1 MESSDT
7 ERDQPRR
14 GRESRPPK
22 SGNDGF
28 ITPQELL
35 TLMDTIAY
43 FVHLKMHVLEQ
54 NADFTVP
61 SDVDRIIELARGLPM
76 PRPVEWGSL
85 AMGRISTKRTFCAD
99 GTEEIKRARRRAWK
113 TEYNQEL
120 IDLVENDK
128 TTDGSNLDGSVNW
141 PSIARKL
148 GYSSPGAVQRQY
160 ELLMDKNVSTDW
172 EDYAKSMDLLRLVQ
186 NPSYRERILGTQELE
201 WDAVA
206 AHLQVTEKSARDKY
220 HEMTGSQ

>member
-76 PRPVEWGSL
+76 PRPDEWGSL

-128 TTDGSNLDGSVNW
+128 TTDGSNLDGSDVEDVLAGLQAAW
-141 PSIARKL
+141 GIRLDSSVEPS
-148 GYSSPGAVQRQY
+148 GSHTVPTSSSWGMVAMIVVMLIVLTVFPWRQVASSQR
-160 ELLMDKNVSTDW
+160 
-172 EDYAKSMDLLRLVQ
+172 
-186 NPSYRERILGTQELE
+186 
-201 WDAVA
+201 
-206 AHLQVTEKSARDKY
+206 
-220 HEMTGSQ
+220 